1 MDEGERLRLGCYRGV
16 IGGEGAVALLKA
28 WLPPPQTYLHPKTWE
43 GGEVEWR
50 MI

>member
-1 MDEGERLRLGCYRGV
+1 MDKGEHLRLGCYRGV

-28 WLPPPQTYLHPKTWE
+28 WLPHKTYLHPKTWE

-50 MI
+50 VI